1 MIEAT
6 LLVLAIGFFILLL
19 RSSTR
24 IDTEDSDELL
34 GLFAYKKDKSE
45 QVVSHRKKGKN
56 DA

>member
-24 IDTEDSDELL
+24 TNTEDSDELL
-34 GLFAYKKDKSE
+34 GLFAYKKDKTD
-45 QVVSHRKKGKN
+45 QVVSHRKKGKGN
-56 DA
+56 A

>member
-6 LLVLAIGFFILLL
+6 LLVLAIGFFIMLL

-24 IDTEDSDELL
+24 TDTENSDELL
-34 GLFAYKKDKSE
+34 GLFAYKQDKSDL
-45 QVVSHRKKGKN
+45 VISHRKKEKN